1 MDRIGWF
8 WRFQRV
14 RTQKICEILWVIIKT
29 MINENSAYQLTPNSN
44 AVGNLNSKMEKAFP
58 EALNGYFLLKIGILC
73 VRDMKK
79 HASLRHEVPGF
90 GPAFSPSHNSVIIIH
105 GFFENAWLYICYCTI
120 LNMFCIRL
128 HSSLH
133 CNHQNCP
140 NLYIKHI

>member
-14 RTQKICEILWVIIKT
+14 WTQKICEILWVIIKT

-73 VRDMKK
+73 VRDIKK
-79 HASLRHEVPGF
+79 FASLRHEVPGF

-105 GFFENAWLYICYCTI
+105 GFFLKMHDYISVTVQSWICSVSV
-120 LNMFCIRL
+120 CI
-128 HSSLH
+128 
-133 CNHQNCP
+133 P
-140 NLYIKHI
+140 VYIVIIKIAQIYT